1 MLALHRRQL
10 ILADI
15 NHLGAVTISKLSTRF
30 AVSEMTIRRDLKLL
44 EDSGYIE
51 RTHGGAVRA
60 LDGRVKS
67 HLIVREMRQQLATEQ
82 KARIARYAAQHF
94 AADGETIILEGGTT
108 VTAMV
113 DYLKDKQDLT
123 VVTNGLY
130 ITNELQ
136 RLLSPNANIIC
147 AGGILRPGSSTF
159 VGPVVERFF
168 REFHA
173 NKLFLSATG
182 LTLEAGITDPHM
194 LETQVKK
201 AMIASASK
209 VIMLLNSSKFGVRSL
224 MTVMNLDEI
233 DVLIT
238 DSDSP
243 PEMVEEIRARGVDVR
258 IAL

>member
-1 MLALHRRQL
+1 M
-10 ILADI
+10 
-15 NHLGAVTISKLSTRF
+15 
-30 AVSEMTIRRDLKLL
+30 
-44 EDSGYIE
+44 
-51 RTHGGAVRA
+51 
-60 LDGRVKS
+60 
-67 HLIVREMRQQLATEQ
+67 
-82 KARIARYAAQHF
+82 
-94 AADGETIILEGGTT
+94 EGGTT

-113 DYLKDKQDLT
+113 EYLRDKQDLT

-130 ITNELQ
+130 ISNELQ
-136 RLLSPNANIIC
+136 RLLSPNTNIIC

-159 VGPVVERFF
+159 VGPVAERFF

-182 LTLEAGITDPHM
+182 LTLEAGVTDPHM

-238 DSDSP
+238 DEDSP
-243 PEMVEEIRARGVDVR
+243 TEMVEEITARGVDVR
-258 IAL
+258 IAS